1 MNTWKKL
8 LIISGMCSLA
18 GVTPAFASTNL
29 DTGSSLAGISVAL
42 NNYYAGNAQPEKKLA
57 SSYDQLEATAKNNSS
72 VTKAAAETKAAAS
85 AASKTKAETKSQTSS
100 GAKAETKAAA
110 PKETKAAA
118 PKETKAAASKTKAV
132 SSSYDNIAVSKVSGS
147 VNIRTEANTTSS
159 VTGKIYN
166 DCAATILDTVEGEG
180 GKWYK
185 IQSGSVT
192 GYIKSE
198 YFVTGQKAETKAKE
212 VGKTYGTVVDT
223 TSLRLRENPDLTSK
237 TLTLLSEGAQYS
249 VVGQEGDFLKVSVD
263 TDLEGYVFKD
273 YMKTSVEFNK
283 AVSVEEEKAKEDDE
297 AKRKEEADKAIKELE
312 AAKKAESKAA
322 QTKAETTA
330 SKKETAAAKA
340 ETTAVPKAETQKET
354 AKETEAAI
362 KVIAANPE
370 KAEDVTVAAP
380 TVKQETKAETKIE
393 TKAET
398 KAETIVEAK
407 TETKPEVPGIKK
419 ETSSSK
425 STESSSVETASRTA
439 LVAYAQQFLGNPY
452 VYGGTSLTKGADCS
466 GFVMSVFSHFGI
478 STGRSS
484 RDQAARGKTIPVSE
498 VKPGDLLFYA
508 SGSYINHVGIYVGNG
523 KVIHSSTPATG
534 ICYAPSNYRTPC
546 KAVTFFD

>member
-29 DTGSSLAGISVAL
+29 ETGSSLAGISVAL

-85 AASKTKAETKSQTSS
+85 AASKTKAETKAQTSS

-110 PKETKAAA
+110 Q
-118 PKETKAAASKTKAV
+118 KETKAAASQTKAA

-223 TSLRLRENPDLTSK
+223 TSLRLRESPDLTSK

-283 AVSVEEEKAKEDDE
+283 AVSVEEEKAKEEDE

-322 QTKAETTA
+322 QTKAETAA

-439 LVAYAQQFLGNPY
+439 LIAYAQQFLGNPY

-523 KVIHSSTPATG
+523 KIIHSSTPATG

>member
-29 DTGSSLAGISVAL
+29 ETGSSLAGISVAL

-85 AASKTKAETKSQTSS
+85 AASNTKAETKAQTSS

-118 PKETKAAASKTKAV
+118 SQTKAA

-223 TSLRLRENPDLTSK
+223 TSLRLRESPDLTSK

-283 AVSVEEEKAKEDDE
+283 AVSVEEEKAKEEDE

-312 AAKKAESKAA
+312 AVKKAESKAA
-322 QTKAETTA
+322 ETKAETTA
-330 SKKETAAAKA
+330 SKKETAVAKA
-340 ETTAVPKAETQKET
+340 ETTAAPKAETQKET
-354 AKETEAAI
+354 AKETEAAV

-398 KAETIVEAK
+398 KAEAKAETKAETIIEAK
-407 TETKPEVPGIKK
+407 TETKSEGPGTKK

-439 LVAYAQQFLGNPY
+439 LIAYAQQFLGNPY

-523 KVIHSSTPATG
+523 KIIHSSTPATG

>member
-29 DTGSSLAGISVAL
+29 ETGSSLAGISVAL

-85 AASKTKAETKSQTSS
+85 AVSKTKAETKAQTSS

-118 PKETKAAASKTKAV
+118 SQTKAA

-223 TSLRLRENPDLTSK
+223 TSLRLRESPDLTSK

-283 AVSVEEEKAKEDDE
+283 AVSVEEEKAKEEDE

-407 TETKPEVPGIKK
+407 TETKPEGPGTKK

-439 LVAYAQQFLGNPY
+439 LIAYAQQFLGNPY

-523 KVIHSSTPATG
+523 KIIHSSTPATG

>member
-29 DTGSSLAGISVAL
+29 ETGSSLAGISVAL

-85 AASKTKAETKSQTSS
+85 AASNTKAETKAQTSS

-118 PKETKAAASKTKAV
+118 SQTKAA

-223 TSLRLRENPDLTSK
+223 TSLRLRESPDLTSK

-283 AVSVEEEKAKEDDE
+283 AVSVEEEKAKEEDE

-312 AAKKAESKAA
+312 AVKKAESKAA
-322 QTKAETTA
+322 ETKAETTA
-330 SKKETAAAKA
+330 SKKETAVAKA
-340 ETTAVPKAETQKET
+340 ETTAAPKAETQKET
-354 AKETEAAI
+354 AKETEAAV

-393 TKAET
+393 TKAEAKAET
-398 KAETIVEAK
+398 KAETIIEAK
-407 TETKPEVPGIKK
+407 TETKSEGPGTKK

-439 LVAYAQQFLGNPY
+439 LIAYAQQFLGNPY

-523 KVIHSSTPATG
+523 KIIHSSTPATG

>member
-18 GVTPAFASTNL
+18 GVIPAFASTNL
-29 DTGSSLAGISVAL
+29 ETGSSLAGISVAL
-42 NNYYAGNAQPEKKLA
+42 NNYYAGNTQPEKKLA

-85 AASKTKAETKSQTSS
+85 ATSNTKAETKAQTSS
-100 GAKAETKAAA
+100 GAKAETKA
-110 PKETKAAA
+110 TA
-118 PKETKAAASKTKAV
+118 PKETKAAASQTKAA

-223 TSLRLRENPDLTSK
+223 TSLRLRESPDLTSK

-283 AVSVEEEKAKEDDE
+283 AVSVEEEKAKKEDE

-322 QTKAETTA
+322 ETKAGTTA
-330 SKKETAAAKA
+330 SKKETAAAKT

-407 TETKPEVPGIKK
+407 TETKSEGPGTKK

-439 LVAYAQQFLGNPY
+439 LIAYAQQFLGNPY

-523 KVIHSSTPATG
+523 KIIHSSTPATG

>member
-29 DTGSSLAGISVAL
+29 ETGSSLAGISVAL

-85 AASKTKAETKSQTSS
+85 AASKTKAETKAQTSS

-118 PKETKAAASKTKAV
+118 SQTKAA

-223 TSLRLRENPDLTSK
+223 TSLRLRESPDLTSK

-283 AVSVEEEKAKEDDE
+283 AVSVEEEKAKEEDE

-425 STESSSVETASRTA
+425 STESSSKSTESSSVETASRTA
-439 LVAYAQQFLGNPY
+439 LIAYAQQFLGNPY

-523 KVIHSSTPATG
+523 KIIHSSTPATG

>member
-29 DTGSSLAGISVAL
+29 ETGSSLAGISVAL
-42 NNYYAGNAQPEKKLA
+42 NNYYAGNAQPERKLA

-72 VTKAAAETKAAAS
+72 GTKAAAETKAAAS
-85 AASKTKAETKSQTSS
+85 AASNTKAETKAQTSS

-118 PKETKAAASKTKAV
+118 SQTKAA

-198 YFVTGQKAETKAKE
+198 YFVTGQKAENKAKE

-223 TSLRLRENPDLTSK
+223 TSLRLRESPDLTSK

-283 AVSVEEEKAKEDDE
+283 AVSVEEEKAKEEDE

-312 AAKKAESKAA
+312 AVKKAESKAA
-322 QTKAETTA
+322 ETKAETTA

-340 ETTAVPKAETQKET
+340 ETTAAPKAETQKET
-354 AKETEAAI
+354 AKETEAAV

-393 TKAET
+393 TEAET

-407 TETKPEVPGIKK
+407 TETKSEGPGTKK

-439 LVAYAQQFLGNPY
+439 LIAYAQQFLGNPY

-466 GFVMSVFSHFGI
+466 GFIMSVFSHFGI

-523 KVIHSSTPATG
+523 KIIHSSTPATG

>member
-18 GVTPAFASTNL
+18 GVIPAFASTNL
-29 DTGSSLAGISVAL
+29 ETGSSLAGISVAL
-42 NNYYAGNAQPEKKLA
+42 NNYYAGNTQPEKKLA

-72 VTKAAAETKAAAS
+72 GTKAAAETKAAAS
-85 AASKTKAETKSQTSS
+85 AASNTKAETKAQTSS

-118 PKETKAAASKTKAV
+118 SQTKAA

-223 TSLRLRENPDLTSK
+223 TSLRLRESPDLTSK

-283 AVSVEEEKAKEDDE
+283 AVSVEEEKAKEEDE

-330 SKKETAAAKA
+330 SKKETAAAKV

-407 TETKPEVPGIKK
+407 TETKPEGPGTKK

-439 LVAYAQQFLGNPY
+439 LIAYAQQFLGNPY

-523 KVIHSSTPATG
+523 KIIHSSTPATG

>member
-29 DTGSSLAGISVAL
+29 ETGSSLAGISVAL
-42 NNYYAGNAQPEKKLA
+42 NNYYAGNTQPEKKLA

-110 PKETKAAA
+110 Q
-118 PKETKAAASKTKAV
+118 KETKAAASQTKAA

-223 TSLRLRENPDLTSK
+223 TSLRLRESPDLTSK

-283 AVSVEEEKAKEDDE
+283 AVSVEEEKAKEEDE

-330 SKKETAAAKA
+330 A
-340 ETTAVPKAETQKET
+340 PKAETQKET
-354 AKETEAAI
+354 AKETEAAV

-407 TETKPEVPGIKK
+407 TETKPEGPGTKK

-439 LVAYAQQFLGNPY
+439 LIAYAQQFLGNPY

-523 KVIHSSTPATG
+523 KIIHSSTPATG

>member
-18 GVTPAFASTNL
+18 GVIPVFASTNL
-29 DTGSSLAGISVAL
+29 ETGSSLAGISVAL

-72 VTKAAAETKAAAS
+72 GTKAAAETKAAAS
-85 AASKTKAETKSQTSS
+85 ATSNTKAETKAQTSS

-118 PKETKAAASKTKAV
+118 SQTKAA

-223 TSLRLRENPDLTSK
+223 TSLRLRESPDLTSK

-283 AVSVEEEKAKEDDE
+283 AVSVEEEKAKEEDE

-322 QTKAETTA
+322 QTKAGTTA
-330 SKKETAAAKA
+330 SKKETEAAKT
-340 ETTAVPKAETQKET
+340 ETTAAPKAETQKET
-354 AKETEAAI
+354 AKETEAAV

-407 TETKPEVPGIKK
+407 TETKPEGPGTKK

-439 LVAYAQQFLGNPY
+439 LIAYAQQFLGNPY

-523 KVIHSSTPATG
+523 KIIHSSTPATG

>member
-29 DTGSSLAGISVAL
+29 ETGSSLAGISVAL
-42 NNYYAGNAQPEKKLA
+42 NNYYAGNTQPEKKLA

-110 PKETKAAA
+110 Q
-118 PKETKAAASKTKAV
+118 KETKAAASQTKAA

-223 TSLRLRENPDLTSK
+223 TSLRLRESPDLTSK

-283 AVSVEEEKAKEDDE
+283 AVSVEEEKAKEEDE

-340 ETTAVPKAETQKET
+340 ETTAAPKAETQKET
-354 AKETEAAI
+354 AKETEAAV

-393 TKAET
+393 TNAET
-398 KAETIVEAK
+398 KAETIEEAK
-407 TETKPEVPGIKK
+407 TETKPEGPGTKK

-439 LVAYAQQFLGNPY
+439 LIAYAQQFLGNPY

-523 KVIHSSTPATG
+523 KIIHSSTPATG

>member
-29 DTGSSLAGISVAL
+29 ETGSSLAGISVAL
-42 NNYYAGNAQPEKKLA
+42 NNYYAGNTQPEKKLA

-110 PKETKAAA
+110 Q
-118 PKETKAAASKTKAV
+118 KETKAAASQTKAA

-223 TSLRLRENPDLTSK
+223 TSLRLRESPDLTSK

-263 TDLEGYVFKD
+263 TDLAGSVFNA

-283 AVSVEEEKAKEDDE
+283 AVSVEEEKAKEEDE

-322 QTKAETTA
+322 QTKAGTTA
-330 SKKETAAAKA
+330 SKKETEAAKT
-340 ETTAVPKAETQKET
+340 ETTAAPKAETQKET
-354 AKETEAAI
+354 AKETEAAV

-407 TETKPEVPGIKK
+407 TETKPEGPGTKK

-439 LVAYAQQFLGNPY
+439 LIAYAQQFLGNPY

-523 KVIHSSTPATG
+523 KIIHSSTPATG

>member
-18 GVTPAFASTNL
+18 GVIPAFASTNL
-29 DTGSSLAGISVAL
+29 ETGSSLAGISVAL

-72 VTKAAAETKAAAS
+72 GTKAAAETKAAAS
-85 AASKTKAETKSQTSS
+85 ATSNTKAETKAQTSS

-118 PKETKAAASKTKAV
+118 SQTKAA

-223 TSLRLRENPDLTSK
+223 TSLRLRESPDLTSK

-283 AVSVEEEKAKEDDE
+283 AVSVEEEKAKEEDE

-322 QTKAETTA
+322 QTKAGTTA
-330 SKKETAAAKA
+330 SKKETEAAKT
-340 ETTAVPKAETQKET
+340 ETTAAPKAETQKET
-354 AKETEAAI
+354 AKETEAAV

-407 TETKPEVPGIKK
+407 TETKPEGPGTKK

-439 LVAYAQQFLGNPY
+439 LIAYAQQFLGNPY

-484 RDQAARGKTIPVSE
+484 RDQAARGKSISVSDA
-498 VKPGDLLFYA
+498 KPGDLLFYA
-508 SGSYINHVGIYVGNG
+508 SGDYINHVALYIGGGQI
-523 KVIHSSTPATG
+523 IHASTPKNG
-534 ICYAPSNYRTPC
+534 IMITTAYYRTPY
-546 KAVTFFD
+546 KAVTFLN

>member
-18 GVTPAFASTNL
+18 GVIPAFASTNL
-29 DTGSSLAGISVAL
+29 ETGSSLAGISVAL

-57 SSYDQLEATAKNNSS
+57 SSYDQLEATAKNNNSG
-72 VTKAAAETKAAAS
+72 TKAAAETKAAAS
-85 AASKTKAETKSQTSS
+85 AVSNTKAETKAQTSS

-118 PKETKAAASKTKAV
+118 SQTKAA
-132 SSSYDNIAVSKVSGS
+132 SSYDNIAVSKVSGS

-223 TSLRLRENPDLTSK
+223 TSLRLRESPDLTSK

-283 AVSVEEEKAKEDDE
+283 AVSVEEEKAKEEDE

-322 QTKAETTA
+322 QTKAGTTA
-330 SKKETAAAKA
+330 SKKETAAAKT
-340 ETTAVPKAETQKET
+340 ETTAAPKAETQKET

-407 TETKPEVPGIKK
+407 TETKPEGPGTKK

-439 LVAYAQQFLGNPY
+439 LIAYAQQFLGNPY

-523 KVIHSSTPATG
+523 KIIHSSTPATG

>member
-29 DTGSSLAGISVAL
+29 ETGSSLAGISVAL
-42 NNYYAGNAQPEKKLA
+42 NNYYAGNTQPEKKLA

-118 PKETKAAASKTKAV
+118 SQTKAA

-223 TSLRLRENPDLTSK
+223 TSLRLRESPDLTSK

-283 AVSVEEEKAKEDDE
+283 AVSVEEEKAKEEDE

-322 QTKAETTA
+322 QTKAETAA

-439 LVAYAQQFLGNPY
+439 LIAYAQQFLGNPY

-523 KVIHSSTPATG
+523 KIIHSSTPATG

>member
-18 GVTPAFASTNL
+18 GVIPAFASTNL
-29 DTGSSLAGISVAL
+29 ETGSSLAGISVAL

-72 VTKAAAETKAAAS
+72 GTKAAAETKAAAS
-85 AASKTKAETKSQTSS
+85 ATSNTKAETKAQTSS

-118 PKETKAAASKTKAV
+118 SQTKAA

-223 TSLRLRENPDLTSK
+223 TSLRLRESPDLTSK

-283 AVSVEEEKAKEDDE
+283 AVSVEEEKAKEEDE

-322 QTKAETTA
+322 QTKAETAA
-330 SKKETAAAKA
+330 SKKETAAAKT
-340 ETTAVPKAETQKET
+340 ETTAAPKAETQKET
-354 AKETEAAI
+354 AKETEAAV

-407 TETKPEVPGIKK
+407 TETKPEGPGTKK

-439 LVAYAQQFLGNPY
+439 LIAYAQQFLGNPY
-452 VYGGTSLTKGADCS
+452 VYGGTSLTNGTDCS
-466 GFVMSVFSHFGI
+466 GFVMSVYAHFGVSLPHSSSALRSVGYGV
-478 STGRSS
+478 STSNM
-484 RDQAARGKTIPVSE
+484 Q
-498 VKPGDLLFYA
+498 PGDIVCY
-508 SGSYINHVGIYVGNG
+508 SGHVAIYVGNNTIVHASNARDG
-523 KVIHSSTPATG
+523 IKYTSPA
-534 ICYAPSNYRTPC
+534 NYRTIL
-546 KAVTFFD
+546 AVRRIF

>member
-18 GVTPAFASTNL
+18 GVIPAFASTNL
-29 DTGSSLAGISVAL
+29 ETGSSLAGISVAL

-72 VTKAAAETKAAAS
+72 GTKAAAETKAAAS
-85 AASKTKAETKSQTSS
+85 ATSNTKAETKAQTSS
-100 GAKAETKAAA
+100 GAKV
-110 PKETKAAA
+110 ETKAAA
-118 PKETKAAASKTKAV
+118 PKETKAAASQTKAA

-223 TSLRLRENPDLTSK
+223 TSLRLRESPDLTSK

-283 AVSVEEEKAKEDDE
+283 AVSVEEEKAKEEDE

-322 QTKAETTA
+322 QTKAGTTA
-330 SKKETAAAKA
+330 SKKETEAAKT
-340 ETTAVPKAETQKET
+340 ETTAAPKAETQKET
-354 AKETEAAI
+354 AKETEAAV

-407 TETKPEVPGIKK
+407 TETKPEGPGTKK

-439 LVAYAQQFLGNPY
+439 LIAYAQQFLGNPY

-466 GFVMSVFSHFGI
+466 GFVMSVYANFGI
-478 STGRSS
+478 GLPHSSSALRSV
-484 RDQAARGKTIPVSE
+484 GYGVSLSE
-498 VKPGDLLFYA
+498 AQPGDIICY
-508 SGSYINHVGIYVGNG
+508 SGHVAIYVGNNTI
-523 KVIHSSTPATG
+523 VHASTASTG
-534 ICYAPSNYRTPC
+534 IKFTSPVNY
-546 KAVTFFD
+546 KNVLAVRRIF

>member
-29 DTGSSLAGISVAL
+29 ETGSSLAGISVAL
-42 NNYYAGNAQPEKKLA
+42 NNYYAGNTQPEKKLA

-85 AASKTKAETKSQTSS
+85 AASKTKAETKAQTSS

-118 PKETKAAASKTKAV
+118 SQTKAA

-223 TSLRLRENPDLTSK
+223 TSLRLRESPDLTSK

-263 TDLEGYVFKD
+263 TYLEGYVFKD

-283 AVSVEEEKAKEDDE
+283 AVSVEEEKAKEEDE
-297 AKRKEEADKAIKELE
+297 TKRKEEADKAIKELE

-407 TETKPEVPGIKK
+407 TETKTEVPGIKK

-439 LVAYAQQFLGNPY
+439 LIAYAQQFLGNPY

-523 KVIHSSTPATG
+523 KIIHSSTPATG

>member
-18 GVTPAFASTNL
+18 GVIPAFASTNL
-29 DTGSSLAGISVAL
+29 ETGSSLAGISVAL

-72 VTKAAAETKAAAS
+72 GTKAAAETKAAAS
-85 AASKTKAETKSQTSS
+85 ATSNTKAETKAQTSS

-118 PKETKAAASKTKAV
+118 SQTKAA
-132 SSSYDNIAVSKVSGS
+132 SSYDNIAVSKVSGS

-223 TSLRLRENPDLTSK
+223 TSLRLRESPDLTSK

-283 AVSVEEEKAKEDDE
+283 AVSVEEEKAKKEDE

-322 QTKAETTA
+322 ETKAGTTA
-330 SKKETAAAKA
+330 SKKETAAAKT
-340 ETTAVPKAETQKET
+340 ETTAAPKAESQKET
-354 AKETEAAI
+354 PKETEAAI

-380 TVKQETKAETKIE
+380 TVKPETKTEAIE

-398 KAETIVEAK
+398 KAEIIVEAK
-407 TETKPEVPGIKK
+407 TETKSEGPGTKK

-439 LVAYAQQFLGNPY
+439 LIAYAQQFLGNPY

-523 KVIHSSTPATG
+523 KIIHSSTPATG

>member
-18 GVTPAFASTNL
+18 GVIPAFASTNL
-29 DTGSSLAGISVAL
+29 ETGSSLAGISVAL
-42 NNYYAGNAQPEKKLA
+42 NNYYAGNTQPEKKLA

-85 AASKTKAETKSQTSS
+85 ATSNTKAETKAQTSS

-118 PKETKAAASKTKAV
+118 SQTKAA
-132 SSSYDNIAVSKVSGS
+132 SSYDNIAVSKVSGS

-223 TSLRLRENPDLTSK
+223 TSLRLRESPDLTSK

-283 AVSVEEEKAKEDDE
+283 AVSVEEEKAKEEDE

-322 QTKAETTA
+322 QTKAETAA

-354 AKETEAAI
+354 AKETEAAV

-407 TETKPEVPGIKK
+407 TETKPEGPGTKK

-439 LVAYAQQFLGNPY
+439 LIAYAQQFLGNPY

-523 KVIHSSTPATG
+523 KIIHSSTPATG

>member
-29 DTGSSLAGISVAL
+29 ETGSSLAGISVAL

-57 SSYDQLEATAKNNSS
+57 SSYDQLETTAKNNSS

-85 AASKTKAETKSQTSS
+85 AASKTKAETKAQTSS

-118 PKETKAAASKTKAV
+118 SQTKAA

-223 TSLRLRENPDLTSK
+223 TSLRLRESPDLTSK

-283 AVSVEEEKAKEDDE
+283 AVSVEEEKAKEEDE

-439 LVAYAQQFLGNPY
+439 LIAYAQQFLGNPY

-523 KVIHSSTPATG
+523 KIIHSSTPATG

>member
-29 DTGSSLAGISVAL
+29 ETGSSLAGISVAL
-42 NNYYAGNAQPEKKLA
+42 NNYYAGNTQPEKKLA

-118 PKETKAAASKTKAV
+118 SQTKAA

-185 IQSGSVT
+185 IQSGSVI

-223 TSLRLRENPDLTSK
+223 TSLRLRESPDLTSK

-283 AVSVEEEKAKEDDE
+283 AVSVEEEKAKEEDE

-340 ETTAVPKAETQKET
+340 ETTAAPKAETQKET
-354 AKETEAAI
+354 AKETEAAV

-407 TETKPEVPGIKK
+407 TETKLEGPGTKK

-439 LVAYAQQFLGNPY
+439 LIAYAQQFLGNPY

-523 KVIHSSTPATG
+523 KIIHSSTPATG

>member
-29 DTGSSLAGISVAL
+29 ETGSSLAGISVAL

-118 PKETKAAASKTKAV
+118 SQTKAA

-223 TSLRLRENPDLTSK
+223 TSLRLRESPDLTSK

-283 AVSVEEEKAKEDDE
+283 AVSVEEEKAKEEDE

-340 ETTAVPKAETQKET
+340 ETTAAPKAEPQKET
-354 AKETEAAI
+354 AKETEAAV

-407 TETKPEVPGIKK
+407 TETKPEDPGIKK

-439 LVAYAQQFLGNPY
+439 LIAYAQQFLGNPY

-508 SGSYINHVGIYVGNG
+508 SGSYINHVGIYVGSG
-523 KVIHSSTPATG
+523 KIIHSSTPATG

>member
-18 GVTPAFASTNL
+18 GVIPAFASTNL
-29 DTGSSLAGISVAL
+29 ETGSSLAGISVAL

-72 VTKAAAETKAAAS
+72 GTKAAAETKAAAS
-85 AASKTKAETKSQTSS
+85 ATSNTKAETKAQTSS

-118 PKETKAAASKTKAV
+118 SQTKAA

-223 TSLRLRENPDLTSK
+223 TSLRLRESPDLTSK

-283 AVSVEEEKAKEDDE
+283 AVSVEEEKAKEEDE

-322 QTKAETTA
+322 QTKAGTTA
-330 SKKETAAAKA
+330 SKKETEAAKT
-340 ETTAVPKAETQKET
+340 ETTAAPKAETQKET
-354 AKETEAAI
+354 AKETEAAV

-407 TETKPEVPGIKK
+407 TETKPEGPGTKK

-439 LVAYAQQFLGNPY
+439 LIAYAQQFLGNPY

-523 KVIHSSTPATG
+523 KIIHSSTPATG